1 MLAKETNNFSHKHFS
16 ILSVFSILM
25 SNPVTCI
32 HLSFVN
38 YSINSNFQNIIS
50 SVSRAVP
57 WEMFQN
63 EHIVSKHLYLPVC
76 RKCNLFGF

>member
-1 MLAKETNNFSHKHFS
+1 MLAKETNNFSHKRFS
-16 ILSVFSILM
+16 IRSMFSILM
-25 SNPVTCI
+25 SNPVTFI

-38 YSINSNFQNIIS
+38 YSMNSNFQNIIS

-57 WEMFQN
+57 WEMLQN

-76 RKCNLFGF
+76 RKCNLLSF